1 MKKQAN
7 NLSGEGKTINILCAT
22 DDKYA
27 PYCGVM
33 LTSFLEN
40 HKAFHTEVY
49 IIVKNRLKEEKRLKR
64 LEQRYDVKVN
74 IVEFP
79 FSDITSSFP
88 IVNRHWTIETYYR
101 LFASELL
108 PKDIDRVLYL
118 DCDII
123 VDGDVSDI
131 YFSDLD
137 GISAFVAYDI
147 PERMTQSHCVRLG
160 YPKEYGYFNAGMMML
175 NLNFWREHDIKKR
188 CVDYITEHHDILTL
202 YDQDVLNYVLQD
214 SKKYVSVL
222 YNFQENTLQKY
233 NYDVYSPAMKKEVD
247 TCRPKI
253 IHFTTPA
260 KPWSFSRIRDL
271 STNFGTDTRTFHC
284 GGTYQTSCRKRNR
297 SIISSNAIFY
307 GRSAYIFQSQGLSVQ
322 SGFNR
327 QFPVQLIYIF
337 NFRKMITCDK
347 LAS

>member
-1 MKKQAN
+1 MNKI
-7 NLSGEGKTINILCAT
+7 EKTLNGGVCKTMNILCAT

-40 HKAFHTEVY
+40 HNGFHTEVY
-49 IIVKNRLKEEKRLKR
+49 IIVKNRLKEENRLKR
-64 LEQRYDVKVN
+64 LEGRYDVKVN
-74 IVEFP
+74 MVEFS
-79 FSDITSSFP
+79 FNDVTSSFP
-88 IVNRHWTIETYYR
+88 IGNQHWTIETYYR
-101 LFASELL
+101 LFAPVLL
-108 PKDIDRVLYL
+108 PKDIDRFLYL

-137 GISAFVAYDI
+137 GISALVADDI
-147 PERMTQSHCVRLG
+147 PGRMPQSHYVRLG
-160 YPKEYGYFNAGMMML
+160 YPKEYGYFNAGMMMV

-188 CVDYITEHHDILTL
+188 CVDYITEHHDILIL

-222 YNFQENTLQKY
+222 YNFQETTLQKY
-233 NYDVYSPAMKKEVD
+233 NYDMYSPAMKKEVD

-260 KPWSFSRIRDL
+260 KPWVIFSYPRPFYKLWHRYKNISLWRHVSDKL
-271 STNFGTDTRTFHC
+271 PEEKPFNYFI
-284 GGTYQTSCRKRNR
+284 KRYFLWPLG
-297 SIISSNAIFY
+297 IY
-307 GRSAYIFQSQGLSVQ
+307 LTK
-322 SGFNR
+322 SGFVC
-327 QFPVQLIYIF
+327 P
-337 NFRKMITCDK
+337 KWM
-347 LAS
+347 

>member
-1 MKKQAN
+1 MLTMRNNQTKTTSMKHKN
-7 NLSGEGKTINILCAT
+7 RTDSNGGKTMNILCAT

-40 HKAFHTEVY
+40 HKDFHTEVY
-49 IIVKNRLKEEKRLKR
+49 IIVKNSLKEEKRLRR
-64 LEQRYDVKVN
+64 LEERYDVKVN
-74 IVEFP
+74 IMEFP
-79 FSDITSSFP
+79 FNEIASSFP
-88 IVNRHWTIETYYR
+88 INNGLFSVETYYR
-101 LFASELL
+101 LFAADIL
-108 PKDIDRVLYL
+108 PEDMERILYL

-160 YPKEYGYFNAGMMML
+160 YPKEYGYFNAGMMMI

-188 CVDYITEHHDILTL
+188 CVNYITEHHDILTL

-233 NYDVYSPAMKKEVD
+233 NYDMYSPAMKKEVD

-260 KPWSFSRIRDL
+260 KPWVIFSYPRPFYKLWHRYKNISMWRHVSDKL
-271 STNFGTDTRTFHC
+271 PEEKPFNYFI
-284 GGTYQTSCRKRNR
+284 KRYFLWPLG
-297 SIISSNAIFY
+297 IY
-307 GRSAYIFQSQGLSVQ
+307 LPK
-322 SGFNR
+322 SGFVC
-327 QFPVQLIYIF
+327 PKWI
-337 NFRKMITCDK
+337 
-347 LAS
+347 

>member
-7 NLSGEGKTINILCAT
+7 NFSGEGKTINILCAT
-22 DDKYA
+22 DINYA

-64 LEQRYDVKVN
+64 LEERYDVKVN

-88 IVNRHWTIETYYR
+88 IGNRHWTIEMYYR

-123 VDGDVSDI
+123 VDGDVSKM

-137 GISAFVAYDI
+137 GISAFVADDI
-147 PERMTQSHCVRLG
+147 PGRMTQSHNVRLG
-160 YPKEYGYFNAGMMML
+160 YPKEYGY
-175 NLNFWREHDIKKR
+175 
-188 CVDYITEHHDILTL
+188 
-202 YDQDVLNYVLQD
+202 
-214 SKKYVSVL
+214 
-222 YNFQENTLQKY
+222 
-233 NYDVYSPAMKKEVD
+233 
-247 TCRPKI
+247 
-253 IHFTTPA
+253 
-260 KPWSFSRIRDL
+260 
-271 STNFGTDTRTFHC
+271 
-284 GGTYQTSCRKRNR
+284 
-297 SIISSNAIFY
+297 
-307 GRSAYIFQSQGLSVQ
+307 
-322 SGFNR
+322 
-327 QFPVQLIYIF
+327 
-337 NFRKMITCDK
+337 
-347 LAS
+347 